1 MNSFSRNIFCETRS
15 GYKQERRGIWKTVK
29 GWLSLYEIR
38 EAASKGEYSSGIYG
52 YRVLRDLPVWTLKH
66 GHFLIMG
73 GIHLVEPSEEA
84 GTTTEEAN
92 TDTVPDSDQGAVSET
107 ITVRPKS
114 ASVDADTEKGRGPS
128 GAKPKPR
135 VTILTLE
142 MLKELVKDPEFE
154 IEATED
160 DITYR
165 SKGDALSKIIFILQ
179 STWFILQ
186 CLGRWRQG
194 LNLTPLE
201 LTTLALASLNGITFV
216 LWWDKPLGAQAV
228 VRVHLKRRLT
238 DEERN
243 IAGVSDFLSGAFS
256 VFKKINL
263 ICSEIN
269 LSGPCFKEY
278 VKAPRRL

>member
-1 MNSFSRNIFCETRS
+1 
-15 GYKQERRGIWKTVK
+15 
-29 GWLSLYEIR
+29 
-38 EAASKGEYSSGIYG
+38 
-52 YRVLRDLPVWTLKH
+52 
-66 GHFLIMG
+66 MG

-114 ASVDADTEKGRGPS
+114 SASVDADTEKGREPS
-128 GAKPKPR
+128 GANPKPR

-142 MLKELVKDPEFE
+142 LLKELVKDPEFE

-160 DITYR
+160 DITHR
-165 SKGDALSKIIFILQ
+165 SKGGALSKIIFILQ

-186 CLGRWRQG
+186 CLGRWMQG
-194 LNLTPLE
+194 LNLTQLE
-201 LTTLALASLNGITFV
+201 LTTLALASLNGITLI

-238 DEERN
+238 DEERST
-243 IAGVSDFLSGAFS
+243 AGVSSGAFS
-256 VFKKINL
+256 VFKKL
-263 ICSEIN
+263 I
-269 LSGPCFKEY
+269 
-278 VKAPRRL
+278 